1 MFGEIKNN
9 IDGVHSCTIER
20 GATCSSSTIEIKKN
34 GKATLGQNINT
45 LIKFSCS
52 KINRISQI
60 WTMKHN
66 KDYLKQKKK
75 NSVVSMTVHDHIN
88 YR

>member
-20 GATCSSSTIEIKKN
+20 GATCSTIEIKKN
-34 GKATLGQNINT
+34 GKATLGQHINT
-45 LIKFSCS
+45 LIKFSCR
-52 KINRISQI
+52 KINKISQI

-66 KDYLKQKKK
+66 EDYLKQKRRI
-75 NSVVSMTVHDHIN
+75 V
-88 YR
+88 